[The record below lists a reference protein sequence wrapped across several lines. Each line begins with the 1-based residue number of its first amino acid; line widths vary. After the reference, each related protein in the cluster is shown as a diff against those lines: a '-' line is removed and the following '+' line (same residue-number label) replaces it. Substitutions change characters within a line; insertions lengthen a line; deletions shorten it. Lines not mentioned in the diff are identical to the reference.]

1 MLEGARSGRGGH
13 RVMRGGTGGSW
24 MLRDSPALG
33 GSDPKK
39 PNSWDT
45 GFLGFTL
52 LSLTLHQLQNLA
64 ALSLAVVI
72 SLGWR

>member
-1 MLEGARSGRGGH
+1 
-13 RVMRGGTGGSW
+13 

-39 PNSWDT
+39 PSSWGT

>member
-1 MLEGARSGRGGH
+1 
-13 RVMRGGTGGSW
+13 